1 MSIILN
7 SRLKIAL
14 EKYVTPLQFEA
25 SPNIGC
31 TEYSFSLR
39 SLLQMRKEHNLQ
51 SWVVFADVFKSF
63 DAIDHKL
70 LFALLEKIG
79 IPDRPLQAI
88 KKLYKNL
95 KIESKFGKCKSHIE

>member
-7 SRLKIAL
+7 TRLQIAL
-14 EKYVTPLQFEA
+14 EKYGTPLQFGA
-25 SPNIGC
+25 SPKLGYA
-31 TEYSFSLR
+31 EGSFSLR

-51 SWVVFADVFKSF
+51 SWVVFADLIKAF
-63 DAIDHKL
+63 DSIDHKL

-88 KKLYKNL
+88 KQLYKNFKIEL
-95 KIESKFGKCKSHIE
+95 KIGK